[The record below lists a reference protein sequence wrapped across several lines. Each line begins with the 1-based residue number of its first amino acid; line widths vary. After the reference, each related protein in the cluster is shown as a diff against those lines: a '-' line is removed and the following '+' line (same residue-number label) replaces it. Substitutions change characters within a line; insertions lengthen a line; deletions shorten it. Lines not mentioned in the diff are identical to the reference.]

1 MKDIWRFDR
10 LITPSVIQV
19 LWWIYVVMATLGTLI
34 GIIAALVETTHFAYS
49 IVLVPIFLI
58 YWFFALLFVRI
69 LFEVVIVFFQ
79 MKGTLDSI
87 DRQIQL

>member
-49 IVLVPIFLI
+49 IVFVPIFII

>member
-1 MKDIWRFDR
+1 LKDIWRFDR